1 MSLQAGRP
9 LGYLRVSF
17 QWPHLPRF
25 SFHLFIPPGLLIIHG
40 MLNSLSTRYLARF
53 TSGMVFI
60 NLGTTAIIII
70 VLLATTPRSE
80 MHPAGYVFESAGVVN
95 QTGGWPTGLAF
106 LMGLLSVQWTVSI
119 V

>member
-1 MSLQAGRP
+1 M
-9 LGYLRVSF
+9 
-17 QWPHLPRF
+17 PHLLVI
-25 SFHLFIPPGLLIIHG
+25 FHFLEIPPGLLIIHG
-40 MLNSLSTRYLARF
+40 MLNSLNTRHLARF

-80 MHPAGYVFESAGVVN
+80 MHPAGYVFGSAGVVN

-106 LMGLLSVQWTVSI
+106 LMGLLSVQWTVSCLLN
-119 V
+119 VLRVTLSLVFWFR